1 MKYNQGIRQPSFSLF
16 LDSVSWI
23 QEIVS
28 KSMCAKAIDHTRIS
42 EGASRTR
49 WQERITATAFSMT
62 ANWLNFRYLWGVVS
76 PSERDCL
83 FAYPSMTTVSRNAT
97 TKMDLQPGR
106 EGRLSAG

>member
-1 MKYNQGIRQPSFSLF
+1 
-16 LDSVSWI
+16 
-23 QEIVS
+23 
-28 KSMCAKAIDHTRIS
+28 
-42 EGASRTR
+42 
-49 WQERITATAFSMT
+49 
-62 ANWLNFRYLWGVVS
+62 LWGVVS